1 MKKIETYQDF
11 CRAFDEMEKCN
22 LMDSNKR
29 NPAIRLSDFR
39 KENPAKYDE
48 YREQMHR
55 EHVKSH
61 CAGYNDQDNSNNEG
75 LLKAF
80 QSLPI

>member
-11 CRAFDEMEKCN
+11 CRAFDSMEN
-22 LMDSNKR
+22 WSLMDTGKS

-39 KENPAKYDE
+39 RENPAKYDE
-48 YREQMHR
+48 YREQMHK
-55 EHVKSH
+55 EHIKSH
-61 CAGYNDQDNSNNEG
+61 CASYNDNDNSNNEG